1 MTPSGPCKHLVLVVD
16 DQEAIREAL
25 ADLLSDEG
33 YGVLTAAN
41 GAEALDKLRQSPRP
55 HPCLI
60 FLDLMMPIMNG
71 QEFYVEKQ
79 LDPELASIPVV
90 VMSAAGDAR
99 QKTLFHESEYLAKPV
114 RMETILGAVARHC
127 GGVPASPS
135 VGRHGMD
142 GSVPATAA
150 TVLGR

>member
-1 MTPSGPCKHLVLVVD
+1 VLVVD

-41 GAEALDKLRQSPRP
+41 GAEALDKLRQRPRP
-55 HPCLI
+55 QPCLI

-90 VMSAAGDAR
+90 VMSAAREVR
-99 QKTLFHESEYLAKPV
+99 QKTLFHESECLSKPV
-114 RMETILGAVARHC
+114 RVETILGAVARHC

-135 VGRHGMD
+135 VARLGVD
-142 GSVPATAA
+142 GLAPATAP